1 MRKTIKN
8 ELGDRQFSIQV
19 DSTQD
24 IGTIDQAAICLRYV
38 SNSQIKERL
47 FSVVQVKTSS
57 GKGLYELLKECFSQ
71 NDINFKNIIGSSF
84 DGAANMQGEFNGLRA
99 FIKQENQNSVY
110 IWCYA
115 HILNLCVCDTCEN
128 LAAKNLFGLL
138 NRLATFFSDSYKK
151 MGVWKEIQE
160 KLTTGQ
166 NKLKKLQKIG
176 ETRWWSREKALLWMF
191 DGNDCLYPIVIN
203 ALDFVATSKTFDPK
217 SISEANSLKEK
228 LCQFNIIVTAHL
240 FLPIFK
246 SIGPTSTYLQSKN
259 LDILNAFLMVDKCIA
274 DISNLKFENVLKS
287 SKDFVLK
294 MNNSLHKIALNKEI
308 FIENDFPKNRRRIKK
323 LMFDE
328 VCDDEAPT
336 DPKQKFRVE
345 VFQCIIDQLRT
356 SLTER
361 FTNNKSLVA
370 DMQYLLPKHYNDIRN
385 KLIPKSALQKLSL
398 LSSVDHSKLIDELE
412 HFAGIYDKISKPLY
426 KKTVDI
432 YDENTNNDDDNLIV
446 TDMDY
451 EDFSLDWDDTHL
463 SVTGN

>member
-1 MRKTIKN
+1 
-8 ELGDRQFSIQV
+8 
-19 DSTQD
+19 
-24 IGTIDQAAICLRYV
+24 
-38 SNSQIKERL
+38 
-47 FSVVQVKTSS
+47 
-57 GKGLYELLKECFSQ
+57 
-71 NDINFKNIIGSSF
+71 
-84 DGAANMQGEFNGLRA
+84 
-99 FIKQENQNSVY
+99 
-110 IWCYA
+110 
-115 HILNLCVCDTCEN
+115 
-128 LAAKNLFGLL
+128 
-138 NRLATFFSDSYKK
+138 

>member
-1 MRKTIKN
+1 MKQKN
-8 ELGDRQFSIQV
+8 PTFS
-19 DSTQD
+19 S
-24 IGTIDQAAICLRYV
+24 V
-38 SNSQIKERL
+38 S
-47 FSVVQVKTSS
+47 VK
-57 GKGLYELLKECFSQ
+57 
-71 NDINFKNIIGSSF
+71 
-84 DGAANMQGEFNGLRA
+84 
-99 FIKQENQNSVY
+99 VY
-110 IWCYA
+110 Y
-115 HILNLCVCDTCEN
+115 TCEN

-308 FIENDFPKNRRRIKK
+308 FIEN
-323 LMFDE
+323 E
-328 VCDDEAPT
+328 
-336 DPKQKFRVE
+336 
-345 VFQCIIDQLRT
+345 
-356 SLTER
+356 
-361 FTNNKSLVA
+361 
-370 DMQYLLPKHYNDIRN
+370 
-385 KLIPKSALQKLSL
+385 
-398 LSSVDHSKLIDELE
+398 
-412 HFAGIYDKISKPLY
+412 
-426 KKTVDI
+426 
-432 YDENTNNDDDNLIV
+432 
-446 TDMDY
+446 
-451 EDFSLDWDDTHL
+451 FS
-463 SVTGN
+463 